1 MMAQV
6 EGAHG
11 EQGWIRTQDIRL
23 PAPPVTAGGP
33 GCGHPGM
40 ASFPSAR
47 PTFPGQWR
55 HEQGWPCREGRPDRL
70 DWPGLKSSPAGPH
83 GDGDS
88 GDGRGPHGEV
98 T

>member
-23 PAPPVTAGGP
+23 PAPPVMAGGP

-47 PTFPGQWR
+47 PTCP
-55 HEQGWPCREGRPDRL
+55 
-70 DWPGLKSSPAGPH
+70 
-83 GDGDS
+83 
-88 GDGRGPHGEV
+88 GRGGTNRAGLV
-98 T
+98 GKGGQTGWTGQG